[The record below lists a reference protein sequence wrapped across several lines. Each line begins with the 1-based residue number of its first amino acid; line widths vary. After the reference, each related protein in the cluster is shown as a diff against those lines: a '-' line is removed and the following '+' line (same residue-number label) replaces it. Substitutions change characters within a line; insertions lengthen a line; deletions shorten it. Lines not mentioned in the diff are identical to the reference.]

1 MQVLSSKISEDL
13 SPTKVSKGSQKKM
26 ATNHRQP
33 NTKQS
38 KTSKVP
44 MVKLIDELNQFA
56 EINKQINELSKT
68 HISINA
74 KLVEPPQQRTR
85 TAGSPQH
92 RKNNSSSGFRK
103 RRKSQISKNHVQ
115 V

>member
-26 ATNHRQP
+26 AKNDKQP
-33 NTKQS
+33 NTKRS

-44 MVKLIDELNQFA
+44 MVKLIEELNQFA

-92 RKNNSSSGFRK
+92 RKNNSTSGFRK
-103 RRKSQISKNHVQ
+103 RRKSQLSKNHVQ